1 MNDQRPMRLAKREV
15 TDEAQLRAIVER
27 ARVVHLGMSD
37 EEGVFVVPMNYGF
50 EWPAGAAAPTL
61 WLHSAPA
68 GRKVD
73 AWRANP
79 QVAVEIEVESG
90 LIEGDYSCAYSFAF
104 ESVMAQGRVAEALE
118 EADKL
123 HGLERIMEHV
133 APGAPARFA
142 PEALARVAVWRVEL
156 VHLTGKRRMG

>member
-1 MNDQRPMRLAKREV
+1 MADFRPMRLVKREV

-118 EADKL
+118 DVDKL

-156 VHLTGKRRMG
+156 AHLTGKRRAG

>member
-15 TDEAQLRAIVER
+15 TDEAQLRAVVER
-27 ARVVHLGMSD
+27 ARVVHLGMAD
-37 EEGVFVVPMNYGF
+37 AEGVFVVPMNYGF
-50 EWPAGAAAPTL
+50 DWPEGAPAPTL

-68 GRKVD
+68 GRKVEV
-73 AWRANP
+73 WRANP
-79 QVAVEIEVESG
+79 QAAVEIEVESG
-90 LIEGDYSCAYSFAF
+90 LITGDFSCANSFAY
-104 ESVMAQGRVAEALE
+104 ESVMAQGRIAEALE
-118 EADKL
+118 EVDKL

-156 VHLTGKRRMG
+156 AHLTGKRRIG